1 VIVEGGNGNTMSG
14 RRDLSYRFST
24 LIQFC
29 LFLLTYVFCHY
40 RVDAFSVQS
49 RSAAAVPKSLG
60 YIGSSTSL
68 GPVARNGLEFE
79 DIEIGTGRNVFAGDT
94 ILCYYEGS
102 YKKVGQGPF
111 GQTSIVVFDKTEA
124 GDPIEI
130 LIGRGQVIPGW
141 DIGIL
146 GDASLQIPPMKIGG
160 DRKLKIPSSLAYGE
174 AGAGGGVI
182 PPGQDLEFQI
192 SVLNA
197 EQKNGMSQDV
207 KVAGYAA
214 VVLFAAI
221 ATLGSYWLAFKFL

>member
-1 VIVEGGNGNTMSG
+1 MSG
-14 RRDLSYRFST
+14 SRDITIRFPT
-24 LIQFC
+24 LTNAC
-29 LFLLTYVFCHY
+29 LFLLTFVIGNHCVEPFAVH
-40 RVDAFSVQS
+40 S
-49 RSAAAVPKSLG
+49 RSAAAISKSFG
-60 YIGSSTSL
+60 CPAVTSTSL

-79 DIEIGTGRNVFAGDT
+79 DVEIGTGRNVFAGDT

-102 YKKVGQGPF
+102 YKKVGGGPF
-111 GQTSIVVFDKTEA
+111 GQTSTVVFDKTEA

-130 LIGRGQVIPGW
+130 LIGRGEVIPGW

-174 AGAGGGVI
+174 AGAGGGII

-192 SVLNA
+192 SILNA
-197 EQKNGMSQDV
+197 EQKSAISQDV

-221 ATLGSYWLAFKFL
+221 ATLGSYWLAFKFLH